1 MIVGIHQPNFFPWLG
16 YFDKLNKSDV
26 FILLD
31 DVQFPRRGAGAYSN
45 RVKLL
50 ISGEPRWIT
59 ASIERKFQGTRNINE
74 MILHSDVAWRSK
86 IIKTIETNYKKTK
99 FFDSFFPFLQNLILN
114 PEENLALFNSKAIHS
129 ICKKLGLD
137 TGKISKSS
145 NLDHQGDSNQLLIS
159 LTRAIGG
166 STYMSG
172 SGGASSYLDE
182 TAYSQAGITL
192 RHQAFV
198 HPQYSQ
204 HNSTVFQP
212 GLSIIDPIMN
222 LGFDET
228 RQLLE
233 N

>member
-16 YFDKLNKSDV
+16 YFDKLNKSDA
-26 FILLD
+26 FIFLD
-31 DVQFPRRGAGAYSN
+31 DVQFPRGGAGAYSN

-59 ASIERKFQGTRNINE
+59 ASIERNFQGTRKINE
-74 MILHSDVAWRSK
+74 MISHSDIAWRKK
-86 IIKTIETNYKKTK
+86 IIKTIETNYKKAG
-99 FFDSFFPFLQNLILN
+99 FFDSSFPFLQDLILD
-114 PEENLALFNSKAIHS
+114 PEENLALFNSKVICS

-137 TGKISKSS
+137 TGKISYSS

-159 LTRAIGG
+159 LTRAVGG

-182 TAYSQAGITL
+182 AAYKKADITL
-192 RHQAFV
+192 KHQNFI

-222 LGFDET
+222 LGFDDT

-233 N
+233 S

>member
-1 MIVGIHQPNFFPWLG
+1 MLVGIHQPNFFPWLG
-16 YFDKLNKSDV
+16 YFDKLNKSDA
-26 FILLD
+26 FIFLD
-31 DVQFPRRGAGAYSN
+31 DVQFPRGGAGAYSN

-50 ISGEPRWIT
+50 ISGEPRWVT
-59 ASIERKFQGTRNINE
+59 ASIERKFEGTRKINE
-74 MILHSDVAWRSK
+74 MILHSDIAWRSK
-86 IIKTIETNYKKTK
+86 VIKTIETNYKRAR
-99 FFDSFFPFLQNLILN
+99 FFDLSFPFLEDLILD
-114 PEENLALFNSKAIHS
+114 PEENLSLFNSKAIQS

-159 LTRAIGG
+159 LTRAVGG

-182 TAYSQAGITL
+182 VAYSKAGIML

-212 GLSIIDPIMN
+212 GLSIIDSIMN